1 MHWLF
6 LFIAI
11 VAEIIGTTALKMSNG
26 FTRFMPATIT
36 GISYMVAFYFLALT
50 LKTLSVGI
58 AYAIWSGIGVAAIAL
73 IGFWFFK
80 QPLDTAGVIGIGLI
94 IAGVIVLNVFSNTS
108 A

>member
-6 LFIAI
+6 LLIAI
-11 VAEIIGTTALKMSNG
+11 MAEIIGTTALKMSEG
-26 FTRFMPATIT
+26 FTRLMPATVT
-36 GISYMVAFYFLALT
+36 GISYMIAFYFLALT

-80 QPLDTAGVIGIGLI
+80 QPLDAAGIIGISLI

>member
-11 VAEIIGTTALKMSNG
+11 MAEIIGTTALKMSDG
-26 FTRFMPATIT
+26 FTRILPAAVT
-36 GISYMVAFYFLALT
+36 GVSYMIAFYFLALT
-50 LKTLSVGI
+50 LKTLSVGV

-80 QPLDTAGVIGIGLI
+80 QPLDVAGVIGISLI
-94 IAGVIVLNVFSNTS
+94 IAGVIVLNVFSSTS